1 MPKSSNIAGRLERLP
16 SSPYFYTL
24 IVLIAMGTFWDSYM
38 LFSIGGIAT
47 HFFTVTGTKY
57 FAAYLPALLFGGT
70 FIGAILMGTL
80 GDHIGRRN
88 AFTLD
93 VAILAIGATIAVASS
108 SLIIFGIGLFIAG
121 LGTGAEIPLSST
133 YSQEFAPTARRG
145 YINVLELAIGFA
157 GGTVGGF
164 ADLFLVP
171 TFPFG
176 YKLVL
181 LIAAIGGFLTLL
193 MRLKVPES
201 PRWLESKGRTVM
213 ADQIMSLIEKKTML
227 SKGIRKLPLPKK
239 MPEPLRRKWSL
250 SSLFKGKYRRRTA
263 SAWAIEFF
271 QGFGFYGFASFVP
284 IFLHGLGYS
293 IVSSLLYTAL
303 IQIAYPVGTILT
315 TTFVDKVPRKT
326 GMGVLYFINMLVG
339 VGFLL
344 SGVYHGGAILI
355 VLFGFLTELLI
366 FMDGPLL
373 HTYEAEIYPA
383 YARGSGSSM
392 SFSLS
397 RLGGFVAPLLG
408 GFLLVLYPTT
418 GYITIIAWAAAAWII
433 CSIIAFTL
441 AVNTKN
447 LSLEELEVESPK
459 RG

>member
-1 MPKSSNIAGRLERLP
+1 MPKSLNIAGRLERLP
-16 SSPYFYTL
+16 SSTYLYTL
-24 IVLIAMGTFWDSYM
+24 IILIALGTFWDSYM

-70 FIGAILMGTL
+70 FVGAILMGTL
-80 GDHIGRRN
+80 GDRIGRKN

-93 VAILAIGATIAVASS
+93 VAILASGALIAAASS
-108 SLIIFGIGLFIAG
+108 NLIIFAVGLFVAG

-133 YSQEFAPTARRG
+133 YSQEFAPTKRRG
-145 YINVLELAIGFA
+145 FINALELAIGFA
-157 GGTVGGF
+157 GGTAGGF

-171 TFPFG
+171 AFPFG
-176 YKLVL
+176 YRLVL
-181 LIAAIGGFLTLL
+181 LIAAVGGFLALL

-201 PRWLESKGRTVM
+201 PRWLESKGKTSLADSIMRT
-213 ADQIMSLIEKKTML
+213 IELNTM
-227 SKGIRKLPLPKK
+227 KAKHIRNLPNIIN
-239 MPEPLRRKWSL
+239 MPEPLKKKLSL
-250 SSLFKGKYRRRTA
+250 ASLFKGKYKRRTA
-263 SAWAIEFF
+263 SAWSIEFF

-303 IQIAYPVGTILT
+303 IQTAYPIGTLLT
-315 TTFVDKVPRKT
+315 TTFVDRIPRKS
-326 GMGVLYFINMLVG
+326 GMGVLYLINMLMG

-344 SGVYHGGAILI
+344 SGVYHSGAAFI

-373 HTYEAEIYPA
+373 HIYETEIYPA
-383 YARGSGSSM
+383 YARGSGSSI

-433 CSIIAFTL
+433 CSIIAFVV
-441 AVNTKN
+441 AIDTKN
-447 LSLEELEVESPK
+447 LSLEEIETK
-459 RG
+459 ATR